1 MIRIRYIIGT
11 LMLFAAS
18 ELTAQSLRGI
28 AENPEIKK
36 YLIDHPVKL
45 KSSAKA
51 PVLTLPFFDD
61 FSGTDIFPDPGK
73 WSDRD
78 VFINNSFPEEPVS
91 IGAATLDAI
100 DENGDIYALTD
111 RPTSSDM
118 LTSLGIDL
126 SLYSWPGDVV
136 RLSFFYQA
144 GGKGEVP
151 EMTDS
156 LLLELYSPAENQ
168 WNKIWFAIQDTA
180 SPFQQ
185 VILEV
190 PGSYYQNGFRFRF
203 RNYTSL
209 AADQV
214 YGGEG
219 ALSNVDCWNIDYVMM
234 NALPVSAHQAI
245 QDIVLVEPPRYLMD
259 FYESVP
265 WLHLNEAQSITRN
278 YMRYVFRNLEKK
290 GMDNLGRSYFT
301 RNLATGYAEFAEEFY
316 DDFVQEDIIRRNDP
330 FMTPF
335 TRADDSREGTLEVGG
350 YLITPEGQFKQND
363 TARTILHF
371 RDYYAYDD
379 GIPEYGFGISGPS
392 MAGAMLAY
400 RFRIYKPD
408 TLRAV
413 DIYFNKTRDDYTAG
427 LGFHLCIWKENGG
440 MPGELIYMSS
450 DEFTPVF
457 DSEMP
462 EFRRYAISPETTLLF
477 TDTVVYVGWKQVSE
491 EFLNVG
497 YDVNRDNLSRTFVNT
512 SGEWFNPG
520 NSIIPGSLMIR
531 PVFGSKDVITGETAV
546 PATPLDINLF
556 PNPVS
561 GRLNIRAE
569 GIKIT
574 RIHVYD
580 VYGRLVL
587 QARDNLDYID
597 VSGLSSGIYQ
607 VNIISDQK
615 QSITRKIVVCH

>member
-1 MIRIRYIIGT
+1 
-11 LMLFAAS
+11 L
-18 ELTAQSLRGI
+18 
-28 AENPEIKK
+28 
-36 YLIDHPVKL
+36 
-45 KSSAKA
+45 
-51 PVLTLPFFDD
+51 
-61 FSGTDIFPDPGK
+61 
-73 WSDRD
+73 
-78 VFINNSFPEEPVS
+78 
-91 IGAATLDAI
+91 
-100 DENGDIYALTD
+100 
-111 RPTSSDM
+111 
-118 LTSLGIDL
+118 
-126 SLYSWPGDVV
+126 
-136 RLSFFYQA
+136 
-144 GGKGEVP
+144 
-151 EMTDS
+151 
-156 LLLELYSPAENQ
+156 
-168 WNKIWFAIQDTA
+168 
-180 SPFQQ
+180 
-185 VILEV
+185 
-190 PGSYYQNGFRFRF
+190 
-203 RNYTSL
+203 
-209 AADQV
+209 
-214 YGGEG
+214 
-219 ALSNVDCWNIDYVMM
+219 
-234 NALPVSAHQAI
+234 
-245 QDIVLVEPPRYLMD
+245 
-259 FYESVP
+259 
-265 WLHLNEAQSITRN
+265 
-278 YMRYVFRNLEKK
+278 
-290 GMDNLGRSYFT
+290 
-301 RNLATGYAEFAEEFY
+301 
-316 DDFVQEDIIRRNDP
+316 
-330 FMTPF
+330 
-335 TRADDSREGTLEVGG
+335 
-350 YLITPEGQFKQND
+350 
-363 TARTILHF
+363 
-371 RDYYAYDD
+371 
-379 GIPEYGFGISGPS
+379 
-392 MAGAMLAY
+392 LAY

-587 QARDNLDYID
+587 QGRDNLDYID

-607 VNIISDQK
+607 VNIISDRK